1 MEEGVMFGVLVAS
14 LVYSGTLWILG
25 IMALAG
31 VVFAGFETT
40 PMSVIAGVLPHAP
53 SSVDI
58 PIPITDPVILPDLQ
72 LQAEPIDI
80 PMPTSDPFI
89 G

>member
-31 VVFAGFETT
+31 VVFAVPETT
-40 PMSVIAGVLPHAP
+40 PSLDDTAVGDYILQVAPAADDGSVWPN
-53 SSVDI
+53 
-58 PIPITDPVILPDLQ
+58 T
-72 LQAEPIDI
+72 
-80 PMPTSDPFI
+80 PFVS
-89 G
+89 